1 MIPGRNRNCLKRVH
15 GPILAVMG
23 MIWISNSAWA
33 RGDDEN
39 PFLLGHSEE
48 YRSAIAEK
56 GGEPEESLPRSVS
69 ESSVPF
75 RLPDSAPGSEIFQIR
90 GREWYARM
98 SGNLHADASTKGSR
112 LSMTSDL
119 DLGGHVDV
127 PELQAYFNI
136 PYLGRLYVDWWRY
149 ANTGDSTLNR
159 TIDFAGVSFAGG
171 SDIHSR
177 FDINVTALTYEYTLP
192 TISLGGVSYL
202 EFGLQLGAK
211 ALGAEASIDDPSV
224 SESARGTTYAVVL
237 GGRALV
243 QILPWLRAEAEA
255 QGISLT
261 VSADKVTYVE
271 TYFEAVAEPLPW
283 LFAGVGYKY
292 VQITYRYE
300 ARLNFNLDFE
310 LSGAYLTVGVRF

>member
-1 MIPGRNRNCLKRVH
+1 MNCLKRLH
-15 GPILAVMG
+15 GPILAFVG
-23 MIWISNSAWA
+23 IFWIANSASAW
-33 RGDDEN
+33 GDDAS
-39 PFLLGHSEE
+39 PFLRGHSEE
-48 YRSAIAEK
+48 YRRAFADDEEAS
-56 GGEPEESLPRSVS
+56 EESLPRSVS
-69 ESSVPF
+69 ETPF
-75 RLPDSAPGSEIFQIR
+75 PSPRADSAPGSEIFQIR
-90 GREWYARM
+90 GREWYAHM
-98 SGNLHADASTKGSR
+98 SGNLHADATTKGSR
-112 LSMTSDL
+112 LSMASDL

-127 PELQAYFNI
+127 PELQAYFNV

-159 TIDFAGVSFAGG
+159 TIEFAGRSFTGG
-171 SDIHSR
+171 STIHSR
-177 FDINVTALTYEYTLP
+177 FDLNVTALTYEYTLP

-211 ALGAEASIDDPSV
+211 ALGAEASIDDPSA

-261 VSADKVTYVE
+261 VSAEKVTYVE